1 MARVGLSRW
10 LGERIAAKPVL
21 ESYPGWVLGAG
32 ERNGIAT
39 RARRQLWHWLSDGVE
54 IEWLDGLRLRLPAGS
69 ETGRAIFVTGRYEPN
84 EFCVLQKIL
93 RAGMTFVDVGANM
106 GLYTLFAA
114 QTVGPTGRVV
124 AFEPSSR
131 EYGMLKQNIALN
143 ALKNVRAIPRAIS
156 NRDGQVELLVA
167 SLKNSGHNTMGK
179 FGYAA
184 TFPEGT
190 ERVGVEQLDNFL
202 AREGYERVDVIKMD
216 AEGAELAA
224 LQGAMNTLRR
234 LHPALL
240 VEISDRTLEH
250 QGASSREVLDLLASE
265 GYRFYGFDEQTGLP
279 RPLERKPRFDS
290 ENVVAVTGDA
300 VPW

>member
-1 MARVGLSRW
+1 MARLGLSRW

-21 ESYPGWVLGAG
+21 EPYPGWVLGAG
-32 ERNGIAT
+32 ERNGIAS
-39 RARRQLWHWLSDGVE
+39 RARRRFWRWVPDGLE

-84 EFCVLQKIL
+84 EFSVLQKIL
-93 RAGMTFVDVGANM
+93 RPGMTFVDVGANI

-114 QTVGPTGRVV
+114 NKVGATGKVV

-131 EYGMLKQNIALN
+131 EYEMLEQNIAVN
-143 ALKNVRAIPRAIS
+143 ALYNVRAIKRAVS
-156 NRDGQVELLVA
+156 NRDGEVELLVA
-167 SLKNSGHNTMGK
+167 SLKNSGHNTVGK
-179 FGYAA
+179 FGYATA
-184 TFPEGT
+184 LERT
-190 ERVGVEQLDNFL
+190 ESVAAERLDEII

-216 AEGAELAA
+216 VEGAELAA

>member
-1 MARVGLSRW
+1 MARASLSRW
-10 LGERIAAKPVL
+10 LGERMAAKPVL
-21 ESYPGWVLGAG
+21 EPHPGWVLGAG
-32 ERNGIAT
+32 ERNGIAS
-39 RARRQLWHWLSDGVE
+39 RARRQLWRWLPDGVE
-54 IEWLDGLRLRLPAGS
+54 VEWLDGLRLLLSAGS

-84 EFCVLQKIL
+84 ELCLLQKML
-93 RAGMTFVDVGANM
+93 RPGMTFVDVGANT

-114 QTVGPTGRVV
+114 KKIGPTGRVL

-131 EYGMLKQNIALN
+131 EYETLEQNIAVN
-143 ALKNVRAIPRAIS
+143 ALKNVRAIKRAVS
-156 NRDGQVELLVA
+156 NRDGEVELLVA
-167 SLKNSGHNTMGK
+167 SLKNSGHNTLGK

-202 AREGYERVDVIKMD
+202 SRERYERVDVIKMD
-216 AEGAELAA
+216 VEGAELAA
-224 LQGAMNTLRR
+224 LQGAMDTLRR

-265 GYRFYGFDEQTGLP
+265 GYRFYGFDEQTGFP

-290 ENVVAVTGDA
+290 ENVVALAGDT